1 MYFKASFSLVK
12 GEAPEPMVTAPP
24 GDSPCHLLLF
34 SSLVNLTASNQDENK
49 YAHLSRPQC
58 LPLSLSKALLTAF
71 ENIDTFGSVMKIIY
85 TIPKKQQ
92 MCTHHKSVLMH
103 LLTSDAYPWASS
115 EEV

>member
-1 MYFKASFSLVK
+1 
-12 GEAPEPMVTAPP
+12 MVTASPR
-24 GDSPCHLLLF
+24 DSPCHLLLF
-34 SSLVNLTASNQDENK
+34 SSLVNLTASNQIENK
-49 YAHLSRPQC
+49 YAHLSKPQF

-103 LLTSDAYPWASS
+103 LLTSDALPWASS